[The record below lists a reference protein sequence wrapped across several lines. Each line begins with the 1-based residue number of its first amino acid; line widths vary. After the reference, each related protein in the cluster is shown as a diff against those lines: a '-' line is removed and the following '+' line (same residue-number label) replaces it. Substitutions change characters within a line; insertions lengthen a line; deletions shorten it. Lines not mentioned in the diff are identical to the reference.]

1 MIHGFI
7 MAADGTPMHSSLGNV
22 IDPMPILEKNGADA
36 LRYYACTCSLGEDN
50 AFREKDV
57 VHGGRLCTKLWNIGK
72 FVGSVVTEKPRME
85 GLHPTDKWI
94 LSRYSKVV
102 QSATRHYDNYSFDKA
117 MRVVEDF
124 AWHEFADHYLE
135 MIKFRTRDPNDEGV
149 KFTLYTVCLGVM
161 KMLAPLLPHVT
172 EEVYQ
177 TSFLA
182 GEGDK
187 SIHVSKWPEPVLI
200 DAVEEERGEFV
211 KEVIG
216 ALRSW
221 KAENGI
227 PLNEQITLIELIGE
241 GAERLSGCEK
251 DIVQTIR
258 AKELK
263 ISRQAELEERIVALR
278 PVLSKIGPMFKQRA
292 KEIVGKLQE
301 LVPAEVAASIETA
314 PVEVM
319 LSDGSTV
326 QVDKD
331 LVTFEKKLTL
341 HGKEVKTFQVK
352 EVLVAVQR

>member
-1 MIHGFI
+1 
-7 MAADGTPMHSSLGNV
+7 
-22 IDPMPILEKNGADA
+22 
-36 LRYYACTCSLGEDN
+36 
-50 AFREKDV
+50 
-57 VHGGRLCTKLWNIGK
+57 
-72 FVGSVVTEKPRME
+72 
-85 GLHPTDKWI
+85 
-94 LSRYSKVV
+94 
-102 QSATRHYDNYSFDKA
+102 
-117 MRVVEDF
+117 
-124 AWHEFADHYLE
+124 
-135 MIKFRTRDPNDEGV
+135 
-149 KFTLYTVCLGVM
+149 
-161 KMLAPLLPHVT
+161 
-172 EEVYQ
+172 
-177 TSFLA
+177 
-182 GEGDK
+182 
-187 SIHVSKWPEPVLI
+187 
-200 DAVEEERGEFV
+200 
-211 KEVIG
+211 
-216 ALRSW
+216 LRSW